1 MIYKAYRFRLYPNK
15 EQQVLLAKHFGATR
29 WIYNYALNKKTS
41 AYQKDKTSLSRFDIQ
56 KDIPLLKSKEET
68 QWLKEINSQSLQ
80 ASLENMDSAYKKF
93 FKEKKG
99 FPRFKSKHD
108 NRQSFSIPQST
119 RVYFESNQIEIPKF
133 KTFIK
138 AKLHRKFE
146 GKIKSSTITKTP
158 TNKYFI
164 SILVEVDAEIPNKKP
179 IVESKAIGID
189 LGIKTFAT
197 LSNGIEI
204 ENPKHLRKAMC
215 RLKKAQR
222 KLSRKKKGS
231 NNRDKQ
237 RMIIAKMHEKVSNKR
252 NDFLHKTTHYLVSN
266 YDTICLETLK
276 AKNMMRNH
284 KLAQALSD
292 ISIGKFN
299 EYIEYKAEWMGVNI
313 KRIGQ
318 FQPSSKICS
327 CGVINTKLKLSDR
340 FWTCE
345 SCRTKHSR
353 DLLASQNI
361 KRFALNK
368 NTDGTSEF
376 QACGDESLDL
386 SVKQEAPHPLGSE

>member
-68 QWLKEINSQSLQ
+68 KWLKEVNSQSLQ
-80 ASLENMDSAYKKF
+80 ASLENMDSAFKKF

-99 FPRFKSKHD
+99 FPKFKSKHE
-108 NRQSFSIPQST
+108 NRQSFSIPQET
-119 RVYFESNQIEIPKF
+119 KVYFESNQIKIPKF

-146 GKIKSSTITKTP
+146 GIIKSSTITKTP

-179 IVESKAIGID
+179 IVESKAVGID

-237 RMIIAKMHEKVSNKR
+237 RMIVAKMHEKVSNKR

-276 AKNMMRNH
+276 VKNMMKNH

-299 EYIEYKAEWMGVNI
+299 EYIEYKAEWIGVNI

-345 SCRTKHSR
+345 SCGTKHSR

-368 NTDGTSEF
+368 NTEGTSEF
-376 QACGDESLDL
+376 QACGDELLDL
-386 SVKQEAPHPLGSE
+386 SVKQEASTPLG

>member
-29 WIYNYALNKKTS
+29 WIYNYALSKKTS
-41 AYQKDKTSLSRFDIQ
+41 SYQKDKTNLSRFDIQ

-99 FPRFKSKHD
+99 FPRFKSKQD

-119 RVYFESNQIEIPKF
+119 KVYFESNQIEIPKF

-138 AKLHRKFE
+138 ARLHRKFE

-237 RMIIAKMHEKVSNKR
+237 RMIVAKMHEKVSNKR

-276 AKNMMRNH
+276 ASNMMRNH

-292 ISIGKFN
+292 ISIGQFN

-340 FWTCE
+340 VWTCE
-345 SCRTKHSR
+345 SCGTKHSR

-376 QACGDESLDL
+376 KACGDESLDL